1 MAALALVGAPLA
13 GYLWETLHQL
23 LALEVDTRR
32 VLISV
37 PVLFLFAGVLV
48 FASKV
53 LRGPEPHDGNGGTGR
68 RGEGKE
74 AS

>member
-1 MAALALVGAPLA
+1 MAVLALAGAPLA

-23 LALEVDTRR
+23 LALEVDARR

-37 PVLFLFAGVLV
+37 PVAVVLAGLLV

-53 LRGPEPHDGNGGTGR
+53 LRGPAPRDGGGTGR
-68 RGEGKE
+68 GAGKE